1 MKEVDFGKYGKMSLV
16 IFLLWIFAASMSLT
30 ALALLILDI
39 GGVVNIALWKEM
51 LILAIGVVINWIC
64 LINYK
69 LKNKE
74 K

>member
-16 IFLLWIFAASMSLT
+16 MFMLWIFAAAMPLT
-30 ALALLILDI
+30 ALSLLILEI
-39 GGVVNIALWKEM
+39 GEVVNIALWKEM

-69 LKNKE
+69 LKKRR
-74 K
+74 